1 MAKKATSIAATANT
15 IPIRAVMLGDFRL
28 YVGDVLID
36 DDISRSQKMW
46 NLLAYL
52 VVHRDRNVPQE
63 ELISV
68 LWPDDNSQ
76 NPGNALKTL
85 LYRTRATLLPL
96 LGDEPQLIL
105 SQRGSY
111 SWNHSLTCEVDAEQF
126 AELAHQASDRSL
138 LDAERLEIYRQA
150 TALYKQDF
158 LPRLSEQ
165 LWVIPLAT
173 YYHTL
178 YLDTVFE
185 YAHLLLAAEQYAELA
200 NLLNA
205 AIMIEPFNDK
215 LHALLITA
223 LLRQG
228 NSLAALN
235 HYDAATELLYRNLG
249 VRPSAE
255 LRALYHVIMKER
267 RSLETDLV
275 VIQKDLRE
283 AAARPG
289 AFVCDYGFF
298 REAYRLEARRAGRD
312 GSCVHVALITVSLP
326 DGKTPA
332 LKPLNTTMD
341 QLLQAIRL
349 NLRRGDV
356 IARYSG
362 AQYVMMLPT
371 ANYEDSQMVME
382 RIVNSFYQQNRKN
395 FLKIS
400 YKLQQLDLT
409 QPMASDNSVNRFL
422 VSE

>member
-1 MAKKATSIAATANT
+1 MAKRAAPPGASVNH
-15 IPIRAVMLGDFRL
+15 IPIRAVMLGDFKL

-36 DDISRSQKMW
+36 DDISRSHKMW

-52 VVHRDRNVPQE
+52 IVHRDRNVPQE
-63 ELISV
+63 ELIDI

-85 LYRTRATLLPL
+85 LYRTRATVLPL

-111 SWNHSLTCEVDAEQF
+111 SWNHSLYCAVDAEQF
-126 AELAHQASDRSL
+126 AELAQQANNKSL
-138 LDAERLEIYRQA
+138 PNAERLELYQQA
-150 TALYKQDF
+150 VSLYKQDF

-173 YYHTL
+173 YYHGL

-185 YAHLLLAAEQYAELA
+185 YAQLLLAAEKYVELA
-200 NLLNA
+200 NLIKVAVL
-205 AIMIEPFNDK
+205 IEPYDDK

-235 HYDAATELLYRNLG
+235 HYDVATDLLYRNFG
-249 VRPSAE
+249 VRPSEE
-255 LRALYHVIMKER
+255 LRDLYHEIMKER
-267 RSLETDLV
+267 KNLEMDLA
-275 VIQKDLRE
+275 VIQNDLQE
-283 AAARPG
+283 AASRPG

-298 REAYRLEARRAGRD
+298 REAYRLEARRSGRE

-326 DGKTPA
+326 DGKTPS
-332 LKPLNTTMD
+332 LRPLNATMD
-341 QLLQAIRL
+341 QLLDAIRL

-356 IARYSG
+356 ITRYSG
-362 AQYVMMLPT
+362 AQYVLMLPT

-400 YKLQQLDLT
+400 YKLQQMDIGQSLI
-409 QPMASDNSVNRFL
+409 F
-422 VSE
+422 E